1 MYLFSPLP
9 TIIFVHSTVFD
20 ISFWQSLLVS
30 HMKNWFNVVVNNIFS
45 DKTRAREILSIM
57 CNENLDLTY
66 ILHLTVIV
74 HPLLSDAPTLYT

>member
-1 MYLFSPLP
+1 M
-9 TIIFVHSTVFD
+9 I
-20 ISFWQSLLVS
+20 
-30 HMKNWFNVVVNNIFS
+30 VVNNIFS
-45 DKTRAREILSIM
+45 DKTRAREILSIT